1 MRDLQ
6 CNSITFNLPRFLLG
20 LAGSL
25 FVAAVA
31 LLVGALIILGTRTEA
46 YLNLEQTLE
55 RFIGS

>member
-1 MRDLQ
+1 MSNDTTKL
-6 CNSITFNLPRFLLG
+6 SIPRFLLG

-55 RFIGS
+55 RFIGT

>member
-1 MRDLQ
+1 MTTEVPKFQAR
-6 CNSITFNLPRFLLG
+6 RFLLG

-25 FVAAVA
+25 FVAALA
-31 LLVGALIILGTRTEA
+31 LALGALIILGARTEV